1 MCLGVPGKVT
11 RVEDNPLGMAMG
23 EVDFGGVLKDVC
35 LAYVPEVRVG
45 DYVVV
50 HAGFAISQ
58 VDEAEAAEILDLL
71 EQIAAVGE
79 AEAASQ
85 A

>member
-1 MCLGVPGKVT
+1 MCLGVPGKVI
-11 RVEDNPLGMAMG
+11 RVEDNPLGMVMG
-23 EVDFGGVLKDVC
+23 DVDFGGVLKDVC

-58 VDEAEAAEILDLL
+58 IDEAEAAEILDLL
-71 EQIAAVGE
+71 GQIAAVGD
-79 AEAASQ
+79 AEAAGRG
-85 A
+85 